1 MKYTNLIEF
10 QLNTFTLIFWEVN
23 RFNLICDYVSFFI
36 FLDSCYSP
44 MAMLLLRSAIHLL
57 HDDLCRLQSAGE
69 AQNEPFGYPAETE
82 AFSCDYAR

>member
-1 MKYTNLIEF
+1 
-10 QLNTFTLIFWEVN
+10 
-23 RFNLICDYVSFFI
+23 
-36 FLDSCYSP
+36 